1 MTSFSS
7 FSKRERYIA
16 IGVMAAAAIFLFDQF
31 LYSPYAAAR
40 DSVARDR
47 ETVNTQLANADRLFE
62 RRRSLTK
69 VLAEIQ
75 RDGLKSSRSQAV
87 SQAQQSVLDWAKAAD
102 LKVFFGAEH
111 DSQQNQFQVI
121 SFEAT
126 SNGTMLSLSRL
137 LWSIETSKLPI
148 RVNEVQLSPRK
159 DGVDDLTLKM
169 NLSTLCLPPE
179 SSKTRVAS
187 AEGSVRP

>member
-16 IGVMAAAAIFLFDQF
+16 IGVMAAAAIFVFDQS

-47 ETVNTQLANADRLFE
+47 EMVNTQLANADRLFE
-62 RRRSLTK
+62 RRRNLTK

-137 LWSIETSKLPI
+137 LWSIETTKLPI